1 MNINKKGFTLIEM
14 LVVVLIIGILAAIA
28 LPQYRKVV
36 EQSKVSEA
44 LVNIKAIENSMRM
57 YLVNSGSL
65 PSSNIWFKDFADIDL
80 SGGEWVS
87 DSSYETKNFKY
98 SWLVCNPGG
107 CQMEVY
113 RRGQSYDEY
122 ALYVNIK
129 PDEIVHNCITE
140 LTDKGR
146 YMCEYLES
154 QGWEYSD
161 SEL

>member
-1 MNINKKGFTLIEM
+1 MKINKKGFTLIEI

-36 EQSKVSEA
+36 EESKVSEA
-44 LVNIKAIENSMRM
+44 LVNIKAIEHSMRM
-57 YLVNSGSL
+57 YLINNGSL
-65 PSSNIWFKDFADIDL
+65 PSGNVWFKDFAEIDL

-87 DSSYETKNFKY
+87 DSSYETKNFDY
-98 SWLVCNPGG
+98 NWLVCNSGG

-113 RRGQSYDEY
+113 RKGQSIDEY

-129 PDEIVHNCITE
+129 PDEIAHNCITE

-146 YMCEYLES
+146 YMCKYLES

-161 SEL
+161 SQL